1 MFKRDRLRTA
11 EDVAKLR
18 ENALLVSSTLA
29 ELATLIKPGITTLA
43 LDKVAHDFICD
54 HGAKP
59 GFLGYGGF
67 PYTLCISV
75 NDVVVHGFPS
85 DYELKEGDV
94 VSIDCGTIKHG
105 FYGDSA
111 FTFGV
116 GQLSEADA
124 QLVAVTRE
132 SLERGIAAAV
142 SGNRTGDIGHAVQGY
157 VEQFG
162 YGVVREYVGHGVGRS
177 MHERPEVPNYGKLG
191 QGVLLRPGLSICIE
205 PMVTAGSYSVSVA
218 DNGWEVR
225 TVDHKKAAHFE
236 KTLVVTG
243 HGAPDVLT
251 DYGVIDQA
259 LARVQGA

>member
-85 DYELKEGDV
+85 DYELK
-94 VSIDCGTIKHG
+94 
-105 FYGDSA
+105 
-111 FTFGV
+111 
-116 GQLSEADA
+116 
-124 QLVAVTRE
+124 
-132 SLERGIAAAV
+132 
-142 SGNRTGDIGHAVQGY
+142 
-157 VEQFG
+157 
-162 YGVVREYVGHGVGRS
+162 
-177 MHERPEVPNYGKLG
+177 
-191 QGVLLRPGLSICIE
+191 
-205 PMVTAGSYSVSVA
+205 
-218 DNGWEVR
+218 
-225 TVDHKKAAHFE
+225 
-236 KTLVVTG
+236 
-243 HGAPDVLT
+243 
-251 DYGVIDQA
+251 
-259 LARVQGA
+259 